1 MNTSWGLRSR
11 VTVAFALLALMVSVL
26 LGTLTYVLV
35 RNFLVDEQERL
46 ASRRALLDANRVASA
61 LAGGRDDY
69 AAILQELP
77 VGDAS
82 PLLRTGGEWFGSV
95 SVAPEQIPDS
105 LLQVALDDGAAIQ
118 KFRVTGAPFLGTAS
132 RLEGALYVELV
143 RLDSLEGT
151 LNTVALSAA
160 GAAGAVSLLGGFIGF
175 RAGQRIMRPLRTLS
189 DTAERITRGEQHVRM
204 PDTDDP
210 DLASITDGFNDMSAA
225 VEERI
230 ERERRFAANV
240 SHELRSPIT
249 AMMGT
254 VDLIEPSLDSLPE
267 RDARLVGV
275 LCGSVRR
282 FNQVV
287 LDLLEVSKVTAAP
300 DLQVAEADIR
310 DAVLNLLQSRAIPDR
325 LVDGPEVRVFTD
337 VRHLRRVIANLLDNA
352 RKHGEGVVRV
362 VVDAHSG
369 GARIYVDDAGP
380 GIDPDDVARLFEPFN
395 RGRGSERTDGAG
407 LGLAIARTHA
417 AAISGSLEVL
427 RSPEG
432 GARMQL
438 SIPSLPPPEL
448 PADADWPA
456 AEGDPQ

>member
-1 MNTSWGLRSR
+1 
-11 VTVAFALLALMVSVL
+11 
-26 LGTLTYVLV
+26 
-35 RNFLVDEQERL
+35 
-46 ASRRALLDANRVASA
+46 
-61 LAGGRDDY
+61 
-69 AAILQELP
+69 
-77 VGDAS
+77 
-82 PLLRTGGEWFGSV
+82 
-95 SVAPEQIPDS
+95 
-105 LLQVALDDGAAIQ
+105 
-118 KFRVTGAPFLGTAS
+118 
-132 RLEGALYVELV
+132 V
-143 RLDSLEGT
+143 RL
-151 LNTVALSAA
+151 
-160 GAAGAVSLLGGFIGF
+160 
-175 RAGQRIMRPLRTLS
+175 
-189 DTAERITRGEQHVRM
+189 

-310 DAVLNLLQSRAIPDR
+310 DAVHNLLQSRAIPDR
-325 LVDGPEVRVFTD
+325 LLDGPEVRVFTD

-362 VVDAHSG
+362 VVEAHAG

-417 AAISGSLEVL
+417 TAISGALEVL

-438 SIPSLPPPEL
+438 TIPSLPPPSL
-448 PADADWPA
+448 PEDDWPEDDWPEGGRS
-456 AEGDPQ
+456 AEGEAP